1 MLHLPLRSTLFP
13 YTTLFR
19 SPRDQ
24 PREGAL
30 HRLHRAR
37 RDHRRPQARARA
49 RRIRQ
54 PGLHQPADQE
64 DLRHHRF
71 GENLRHLRRRAERH
85 EGSGVDA
92 STHALEV
99 SSHGTVELKIP
110 GRAEWVAVARLAVAA
125 VASRLRFSVDEIEDI
140 KLAIAEACTNSIQSA
155 GGVDAGVIEI
165 VCDAL
170 ENELRVTVRDNTP
183 GLHLEPVKPGGIDE
197 ERTEELGVFL
207 IRALMDSVD
216 YTSDPRRG
224 TQLVIAKRVSS

>member
-1 MLHLPLRSTLFP
+1 M
-13 YTTLFR
+13 
-19 SPRDQ
+19 
-24 PREGAL
+24 
-30 HRLHRAR
+30 
-37 RDHRRPQARARA
+37 
-49 RRIRQ
+49 
-54 PGLHQPADQE
+54 
-64 DLRHHRF
+64 
-71 GENLRHLRRRAERH
+71 N
-85 EGSGVDA
+85 A

-170 ENELRVTVRDNTP
+170 EDELRVTVRDKTP
-183 GLHLEPVKPGGIDE
+183 GLHLEPVKEGGIAE
-197 ERTEELGVFL
+197 GRTEELGVFL

-224 TQLVIAKRVSS
+224 TELVMAKRVTA